1 MSVKRKKVLLIVD
14 DKRVVRSY
22 VRAIIENNFNE
33 YDLEIFT
40 APSSDIALQIIEQK
54 HGGIDLVSTNFHRP
68 GMDGYIFSYFVK
80 LKYPQIKILICSGS
94 AKTKDLKAMFEGRL
108 ADAYL
113 KKPIHEKDYIEKVQQ
128 IFESQN
134 IVRLSFPEKSA

>member
-1 MSVKRKKVLLIVD
+1 MGVKRKKILLIVD

-22 VRAIIENNFNE
+22 IRAIIENNFEE
-33 YDLEIFT
+33 YDLEILT
-40 APSSDIALQIIEQK
+40 APSSDTALQIIEEK
-54 HGGIDLVSTNFHRP
+54 RGGIDLISTNIHRP

-80 LKYPQIKILICSGS
+80 FKYPQIKILICSGS
-94 AKTKDLKAMFEGRL
+94 TKTRDLKDMFEGRL

-113 KKPIHEKDYIEKVQQ
+113 KKPVKENEYVDKVRH

-134 IVRLSFPEKSA
+134 IVRLSFP